1 MTPDFTCL
9 LIPLAMAGLAILNAG
24 LTRSRSTSHILL
36 ASLCA
41 VSVAMLAFVIVG
53 FSVAG
58 NGRLFALSLDLT
70 GIAGPLMLLMQLF
83 SVGIAALIPVAS
95 GAERWRIAA
104 VCASTALLAGL
115 VYPLFAHWAA
125 SAGWLGALGF
135 TDAGGAG
142 SIQVLGVV
150 GSPLTAR
157 RKN

>member
-83 SVGIAALIPVAS
+83 SVGIAAGASRRFAHPRLCWPVSFIRCSRIGRQVQAGS
-95 GAERWRIAA
+95 ERWALPMQAA
-104 VCASTALLAGL
+104 RAVFRFSEEL
-115 VYPLFAHWAA
+115 VRCVSF
-125 SAGWLGALGF
+125 
-135 TDAGGAG
+135 G
-142 SIQVLGVV
+142 S
-150 GSPLTAR
+150 
-157 RKN
+157 